1 MQRAGT
7 TKPSGYWLAVAAAVA
22 LAIALRI
29 MLYDPWAQ
37 YHADEFYQY
46 LEQGHR
52 LVTGHGLVPWEGRLG
67 IRNGLIPQ
75 LLAAPMA
82 LGEAISP
89 HGLLPVHLAR
99 LSFMALC
106 LAMLAGAWGI
116 GAARSREDGLAAL
129 LVAAVWYDTAFFGTT
144 LLSESLATALLAC
157 GAALLLVE
165 RAKVR
170 TLRLA
175 GLLLALGVLIRLQ
188 YAPFVLIL
196 VALSLVKERRKW
208 QPLMVGALAAL
219 AVGAL
224 SDLASGQIP
233 FAWAAGTLRANLGQ
247 GIAARFGVEGPFYY
261 LQAMQAALGPAAVA
275 IFIASVFAGKRYW
288 PLILANIGNIAVHSL
303 IAHKEYRFV
312 FLSVCLTLVLAAI
325 ASIKAVN
332 WVAARRKVDPLV
344 RRIGLLAVMVG
355 WIVLAV
361 WSHLGSWDPATGDRL
376 PRTND
381 IYAETAHEVGSRPQI
396 CGLAV
401 PEGWRNHVVTA
412 MLGRDVPLYVMP
424 ADLVGGLSP
433 LPDELARGANAV
445 LEEGELLSNPE
456 YSVASCHEQDRQK
469 ACLLVREG
477 GCEPAVGKPYAA
489 QAWMNEMGF

>member
-7 TKPSGYWLAVAAAVA
+7 TTSSGYWLAAAVAVA
-22 LAIALRI
+22 LAIALRLI
-29 MLYDPWAQ
+29 LYDPWAQ

-52 LVTGHGLVPWEGRLG
+52 LVTGQGLVPWEGRLG

-99 LSFMALC
+99 LGFMALC
-106 LAMLAGAWGI
+106 FAMLAGAWGI

-129 LVAAVWYDTAFFGTT
+129 LVAALWYDIAFFATT

-175 GLLLALGVLIRLQ
+175 GLLLALGVLVRLQ

-196 VALSLVKERRKW
+196 VALSLVKDRRKW
-208 QPLMVGALAAL
+208 QPLVIGCLAAL
-219 AVGAL
+219 VIGAV
-224 SDLASGQIP
+224 SDLAYGQVP
-233 FAWAAGTLRANLGQ
+233 FAWAVGTLRANLGQ
-247 GIAARFGVEGPFYY
+247 GIAASFGVEGPFYY
-261 LQAMQAALGPAAVA
+261 LEAMQLALGPAAIA

-288 PLILANIGNIAVHSL
+288 PLIAANTANIAVHSL

-312 FLSVCLTLVLAAI
+312 LLSVLLTLVLAAI
-325 ASIKAVN
+325 ATVKAVN
-332 WVAARRKVDPLV
+332 WVAARRRASPLA
-344 RRIGLLAVMVG
+344 RRLGLLAAMAG
-355 WIVLAV
+355 WLVLTA
-361 WSHLGSWDPATGDRL
+361 LSWRHGEARL
-376 PRTND
+376 PRTGST
-381 IYAETAHEVGSRPQI
+381 YAMAAHEATSDPKI

-401 PEGWRNHVVTA
+401 PEDWHNHVVTA
-412 MLGRDVPLYVMP
+412 LLGRNVPLYVMP
-424 ADLVGGLSP
+424 AELLGGLSP

-445 LEEGELLSNPE
+445 LNDGDLLSNPE
-456 YSVASCHEQDRQK
+456 YAEVSCHERGEQK

-477 GCEPAVGKPYAA
+477 GCEPALGKDYAA
-489 QAWMNEMGF
+489 QAWMNEKNL